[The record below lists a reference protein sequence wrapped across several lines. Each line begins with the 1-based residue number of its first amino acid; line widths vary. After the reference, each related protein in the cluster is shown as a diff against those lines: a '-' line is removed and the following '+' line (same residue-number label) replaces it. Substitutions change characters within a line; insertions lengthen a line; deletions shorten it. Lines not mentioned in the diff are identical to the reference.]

1 MSKRTGQKILITA
14 KEMARWESIMK
25 KLDNE
30 IKKQKE
36 EQKKKGKKDNE
47 SES

>member
-14 KEMARWESIMK
+14 KDMARWESIMK

-30 IKKQKE
+30 IQKE
-36 EQKKKGKKDNE
+36 EQEKKKGKKDSE

>member
-30 IKKQKE
+30 VQKE
-36 EQKKKGKKDNE
+36 EQEKKKGKNDNE